1 MMERNFYQTRHT
13 YATLNLMAGANPMWV
28 SKQLGHANMQMLL
41 KVYSKWIDGADKS
54 NERGKIDAM
63 FNQTATKTP
72 PTKAMALQLFELSGR
87 GERIR
92 TSDHLHPMQVRY
104 QAALRPE
111 GRHYSKA
118 KIY

>member
-1 MMERNFYQTRHT
+1 
-13 YATLNLMAGANPMWV
+13 MWV

-41 KVYSKWIDGADKS
+41 KVYSKWIAVQIKS
-54 NERGKIDAM
+54 NERGKIDAI
-63 FNQTATKTP
+63 FEQTATKTP
-72 PTKAMALQLFELSGR
+72 PNKVMALQLFELSGR

-111 GRHYSKA
+111 VLDYISKQNT
-118 KIY
+118 